1 MGAENPA
8 KNEIQPLRK
17 AQPGPHAS
25 LRYAYSPPARGMFM
39 PNSAYA
45 KQPARATIPPTT
57 QMPRTNSGRPKS
69 PARNPVVVKM
79 PVPIMFDTTR
89 AAQLVTVRTR
99 RRGAVISY
107 RRKNA
112 RT

>member
-1 MGAENPA
+1 
-8 KNEIQPLRK
+8 
-17 AQPGPHAS
+17 
-25 LRYAYSPPARGMFM
+25 
-39 PNSAYA
+39 
-45 KQPARATIPPTT
+45 
-57 QMPRTNSGRPKS
+57 MPRTNSGRPKS